1 MKFYILGSLLVVFF
15 LFLIFLF
22 SLFHYKKYLK
32 KKKIKGFWLLLL
44 RSISL
49 FILLILLIEPLFF
62 YIKAEPQKYNL
73 NIYIDNSKSMSF
85 GIDRDS
91 LKHHIDN
98 ILKWGNSKNYS
109 SHIFTFG
116 NSFQETGFFDFT
128 EEQTSYSAVASDIN
142 NKTNDLNI
150 IITDGNSTH
159 GYNLSD
165 IEFNSPIN
173 ILGVGNPKQG
183 NTKIK
188 NVSMQPFI
196 TRGDSL
202 EIIVEIESVLDSDL
216 NKYLSVWN
224 DDLLLISNKI
234 SLMKGPNIYREKII
248 IPTNNLTNEATLDIL
263 LADNNSKS
271 NDSENK
277 YYKTKVLILD
287 SDNQILL
294 LTGSVSP
301 NTQFIK
307 NILSEI
313 PNSSTAHFYKTNN
326 NWELSTDELEV
337 GNKNLIVYDNF
348 PVDVSD
354 YKLFDQVQNLRN
366 NKSKILY
373 FEGPSYD
380 FNTINKIR
388 LNDKKISMKKGIV
401 KNNFLSNNLQ
411 IKNLPPINR
420 NLLISSKGF
429 DKVHLEYSDST
440 ISIGEANRDMYF
452 FIPDLSY
459 LMINE
464 NSHSFNKYIQDII
477 RLFLDSGKNLLIN
490 SNKREIIKGEKIIL
504 YSSYLDVYDTLKSSV
519 IIKDLKNREENE
531 VNINKL
537 KIDQFNNRYIDNLD
551 VGSYELSL
559 KMSSSLNTYKSN
571 NLKIDI
577 IENNLEDK
585 VNFRNEKEMKMLA
598 LTTNGNY
605 YPLESV
611 KSIKPLIKNHKNIL
625 QKKVELN
632 IHSFHKFW
640 FILLIT
646 LIIEWFFRKRKGL
659 L

>member
-22 SLFHYKKYLK
+22 SLFHYRKYLK
-32 KKKIKGFWLLLL
+32 NKKIKGLWLLLL

-49 FILLILLIEPLFF
+49 SILLILLIEPLFF

-73 NIYIDNSKSMSF
+73 NIYIDNSKSMNF

-109 SHIFTFG
+109 SHFFTFG

-128 EEQTSYSAVASDIN
+128 EEQTNYSAVASDIN

-165 IEFNSPIN
+165 IEFNSAIN
-173 ILGVGNPKQG
+173 ILGVGKPKQE

-196 TRGDSL
+196 ARGDSL

-234 SLMKGPNIYREKII
+234 SLMKGQNIYREKII
-248 IPTNNLTNEATLDIL
+248 IPTNNLTNEAALDIL

-271 NDSENK
+271 NDSKNK

-313 PNSSTAHFYKTNN
+313 PNSSTAHVYKTNN
-326 NWELSTDELEV
+326 NWELSIDELEV
-337 GNKNLIVYDNF
+337 GSKNLIVYDNF

-354 YKLFDQVQNLRN
+354 YKLFDQVQDLRN

-388 LNDKKISMKKGIV
+388 LNDKKISMKKGVV
-401 KNNFLSNNLQ
+401 KNNFLSNNFQ

-420 NLLISSKGF
+420 NILISSNGF

-440 ISIGEANRDMYF
+440 ISIGEANKDMYF

-519 IIKDLKNREENE
+519 IIKDLKNRQENE

-537 KIDQFNNRYIDNLD
+537 KIDQFNNRYIDDLD
-551 VGSYELSL
+551 IGSYELSL

>member
-22 SLFHYKKYLK
+22 SLFHYRKYLK
-32 KKKIKGFWLLLL
+32 NKKIKGLWLLLL

-49 FILLILLIEPLFF
+49 SILLILLIEPLFF

-73 NIYIDNSKSMSF
+73 NIYIDNSKSMNF

-109 SHIFTFG
+109 SHFFTFG

-128 EEQTSYSAVASDIN
+128 EEQTNYSAVASDIN

-173 ILGVGNPKQG
+173 ILGVGNPKQE

-234 SLMKGPNIYREKII
+234 SLMKGQNIYREKII
-248 IPTNNLTNEATLDIL
+248 IPTNNLTNEAALDIL
-263 LADNNSKS
+263 LADNSSKS
-271 NDSENK
+271 NDSKNK

-313 PNSSTAHFYKTNN
+313 PNSSTTHFYKSNN
-326 NWELSTDELEV
+326 NWELSIDELEV

-354 YKLFDQVQNLRN
+354 YKLFDQVQDLRN

-388 LNDKKISMKKGIV
+388 LNDKKIFMKKGLV
-401 KNNFLSNNLQ
+401 KNNFLSNNFQ

-420 NLLISSKGF
+420 NILISSNGF

-440 ISIGEANRDMYF
+440 ISIGEANKDMYF

-477 RLFLDSGKNLLIN
+477 RLFLDSGENLLIN

-537 KIDQFNNRYIDNLD
+537 KIDKFNNRYIDDLD
-551 VGSYELSL
+551 IGSYELSL

>member
-22 SLFHYKKYLK
+22 SLFHYRKYLK
-32 KKKIKGFWLLLL
+32 NKKIKGLWLLLL

-49 FILLILLIEPLFF
+49 SILLILLIEPLFF

-73 NIYIDNSKSMSF
+73 NIYIDNSKSMNF

-109 SHIFTFG
+109 SHFFTFG

-128 EEQTSYSAVASDIN
+128 EEQTNYSAVASDIN

-165 IEFNSPIN
+165 IEFNSAIN
-173 ILGVGNPKQG
+173 ILGVGKPKQE

-196 TRGDSL
+196 ARGDSL

-234 SLMKGPNIYREKII
+234 SLMKGQNIYREKII
-248 IPTNNLTNEATLDIL
+248 IPTNNLTNEAALDIL

-271 NDSENK
+271 NDSKNK

-313 PNSSTAHFYKTNN
+313 PNSSTAHVYKTNN
-326 NWELSTDELEV
+326 NWELSIDELEV
-337 GNKNLIVYDNF
+337 GSKNLIVYDNF

-354 YKLFDQVQNLRN
+354 YKLFDQVQDLRN

-388 LNDKKISMKKGIV
+388 LNDKKISMKKGVV
-401 KNNFLSNNLQ
+401 KNNFLSNNFQ

-420 NLLISSKGF
+420 NILISSNGF

-440 ISIGEANRDMYF
+440 ISIGEANKDMYF

-519 IIKDLKNREENE
+519 IIKDLKNRQENE

-537 KIDQFNNRYIDNLD
+537 KIDQFNNRYIDDLD
-551 VGSYELSL
+551 IGSYELSL

-577 IENNLEDK
+577 IKNNLEDK